1 MWFKKSSVQL
11 SAAVILALATKNYMT
26 AGIFFTLGVFER
38 MEENEE
44 EERRKHEEQERGYM
58 SRYISDLQDSEQH
71 ILGRLGDLDSKIWDL
86 KNTIK
91 LLRENLKKL

>member
-11 SAAVILALATKNYMT
+11 SAAVILALTTRNYMT

-44 EERRKHEEQERGYM
+44 KIRREHEEKRREAKSKDLFDTDQHYLKRLAGHDCG
-58 SRYISDLQDSEQH
+58 ISDLKH
-71 ILGRLGDLDSKIWDL
+71 A
-86 KNTIK
+86 IK